1 MITVVVPVQRHSPP
15 LVSLLSDL
23 VPAAVDGLVK
33 AVVLAGD
40 DGEALRSLSDD
51 SGAVLVSVSGDRGRQ
66 LAAACAAVRGDWIL
80 TLDPETVL
88 PEGWRAPVEKH
99 LTGGAGAAAWLSRP
113 GVLARLTTLP
123 LGVLVR
129 RLDYEAAGGFKPGQ
143 GAEKALIRTLG
154 AKRIGF

>member
-40 DGEALRSLSDD
+40 GGEALRSLSDD

-66 LAAACAAVRGDWIL
+66 LAAGCAVARGDWIL
-80 TLDPETVL
+80 TLDPDAVL
-88 PEGWRAPVEKH
+88 AEGWRGPIERH
-99 LTGGAGAAAWLSRP
+99 LTAGGGAAAWLSKP
-113 GVLARLTTLP
+113 GLLARLTVQP

-129 RLDYEAAGGFKPGQ
+129 RLDYEAAGGFKPGE
-143 GAEKALIRTLG
+143 GAEKALIRKLG
-154 AKRIGF
+154 ARRLA

>member
-1 MITVVVPVQRHSPP
+1 MITVVIPVLRHSPP

-66 LAAACAAVRGDWIL
+66 LAAGCRAVRGDWIL
-80 TLDPETVL
+80 TLDPEAVL
-88 PEGWRAPVEKH
+88 VDGWRAPIEKH
-99 LTGGAGAAAWLSRP
+99 LAGGAGAAAWLSKP
-113 GVLARLTTLP
+113 GFVARLTGAP

-129 RLDYEAAGGFKPGQ
+129 SRDYEATGGFRPGE
-143 GAEKALIRTLG
+143 GAEKALIRKLG
-154 AKRIGF
+154 AKRLA